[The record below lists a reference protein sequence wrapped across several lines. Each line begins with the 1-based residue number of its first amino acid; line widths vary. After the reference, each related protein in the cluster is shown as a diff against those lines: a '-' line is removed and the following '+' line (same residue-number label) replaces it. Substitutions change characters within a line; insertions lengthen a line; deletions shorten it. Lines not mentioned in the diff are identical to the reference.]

1 MAAVATLGAI
11 SYHFFKML
19 PALSEPI
26 VLQPGAVV
34 RLERVAQLPTDPVP
48 ERFLHFHGL
57 AELVFIEEGSGACFS
72 EVGAIPFAPGTVLM
86 VPPMAIHDFEFD
98 QGPRRWTLLQFD
110 AQVADPER
118 ALITKQAH
126 GTSLEPRSQRRVQV
140 LLEWLSD
147 IIAVS
152 ATGRDIVIV
161 LQSLLLALRADF
173 NSAGVSAQPEDNQLG
188 RFRPYLQ
195 QAMDQPNRAINLS
208 EAATLCRLSPPYFSK
223 IFRETFGCGF
233 SVYQNQVRLQQAA
246 RLLATGRA
254 PVSQVAYRV
263 GFRSHAYFSKCFK
276 ALFGISPTDFQKA
289 QRGRRAD

>member
-1 MAAVATLGAI
+1 
-11 SYHFFKML
+11 ML

-26 VLQPGAVV
+26 ALQPGAVV
-34 RLERVAQLPTDPVP
+34 RLERVAQLANEPMP

-72 EVGAIPFAPGTVLM
+72 EAGVIPFSPGTVLM

-98 QGPRRWTLLQFD
+98 HGPRRWTLLQFD

-118 ALITKQAH
+118 ALISKQAA
-126 GTSLEPRSQRRVQV
+126 GASLEPRSQKRVQV
-140 LLEWLSD
+140 LLNWLSD
-147 IIAVS
+147 IIAIS
-152 ATGRDIVIV
+152 QAGRDIIVV
-161 LQSLLLALRADF
+161 LQSLLLALRADL
-173 NSAGVSAQPEDNQLG
+173 NSAGAHTQPEDNQLG

-195 QAMDQPNRAINLS
+195 QAMDQPNRAISLS

-233 SVYQNQVRLQQAA
+233 SAYQNQARLHQAA
-246 RLLATGRA
+246 RLLATGRE
-254 PVSQVAYRV
+254 PVSQIAYRV

-276 ALFGISPTDFQKA
+276 ALFGVSPTDFQRA
-289 QRGRRAD
+289 QGGRRAY